1 MKKRMIYLAAALV
14 MAGNAAAQ
22 QNQGG
27 ISQQMLQEIVKA
39 QPATASQ
46 KAIAN
51 AIANNNI
58 DDLAR
63 SRESQFPFDKNFCIE
78 TPQQDI
84 TNQKQSGRCWMFS
97 GLNVLRADF
106 AKTHKD
112 SLRINFSQGYLFFY
126 DQLEK
131 ANLFLQGIIDT
142 GKILIEDERVR
153 FFLQSPIGDG
163 GTFCGVADLAEKYG
177 LVPAE
182 ICPETFSS
190 ENTSKMRTLIKS
202 KLREQALQLRELVNS
217 GKSVA
222 TIRKEKTAML
232 AEIYRML
239 ALTLGEPV
247 TEFTYAFRNKDGKRV
262 TEPKHYTP
270 QSFFREVVGE
280 KLNDTFIM
288 VMNDPRRPYHK
299 TYEVEYDRHTYD
311 GHNWKYLNLP
321 MDDIEQLAI
330 AQLKDGHKLYSS
342 YDVGKQLDRKRG
354 YLDLDNYDYGSLFST
369 SFNMDKAQRISTFD
383 SGSTHAMTL
392 TAVDLDAQGKATKW
406 KVENSW
412 GSDSGVKG
420 CLIMTDRWFREY
432 MFRLVVSKKYVPET
446 LLKEAEQKPV
456 MVMPED
462 PLFSADE

>member
-106 AKTHKD
+106 AKMHKD

-142 GKILIEDERVR
+142 GKKPIEDERVR

-190 ENTSKMRTLIKS
+190 ENS
-202 KLREQALQLRELVNS
+202 Q
-217 GKSVA
+217 GK
-222 TIRKEKTAML
+222 
-232 AEIYRML
+232 
-239 ALTLGEPV
+239 
-247 TEFTYAFRNKDGKRV
+247 
-262 TEPKHYTP
+262 
-270 QSFFREVVGE
+270 
-280 KLNDTFIM
+280 
-288 VMNDPRRPYHK
+288 
-299 TYEVEYDRHTYD
+299 DRYVSR
-311 GHNWKYLNLP
+311 NLP
-321 MDDIEQLAI
+321 
-330 AQLKDGHKLYSS
+330 
-342 YDVGKQLDRKRG
+342 
-354 YLDLDNYDYGSLFST
+354 
-369 SFNMDKAQRISTFD
+369 
-383 SGSTHAMTL
+383 HACTYP
-392 TAVDLDAQGKATKW
+392 
-406 KVENSW
+406 
-412 GSDSGVKG
+412 
-420 CLIMTDRWFREY
+420 R
-432 MFRLVVSKKYVPET
+432 
-446 LLKEAEQKPV
+446 
-456 MVMPED
+456 
-462 PLFSADE
+462 